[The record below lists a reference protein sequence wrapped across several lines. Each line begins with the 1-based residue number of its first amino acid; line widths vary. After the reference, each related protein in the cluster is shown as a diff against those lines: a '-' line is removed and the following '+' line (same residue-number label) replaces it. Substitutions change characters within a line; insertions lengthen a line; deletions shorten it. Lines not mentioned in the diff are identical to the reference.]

1 VAEGGRIEPG
11 THARDPLSSA
21 EYNAITDQAAE
32 LVHQWEAR
40 MAGKPVSA
48 GRLDSWIGQAL
59 AILRE
64 VAAGG

>member
-11 THARDPLSSA
+11 THARDPLRHV
-21 EYNAITDQAAE
+21 EYNAITDQAAQ
-32 LVHQWEAR
+32 LIHDWE
-40 MAGKPVSA
+40 
-48 GRLDSWIGQAL
+48 IGSFDCLITASDLREWTEQAL